1 MIHRIEIFN
10 ASIFVDWGFFFKKSV
25 YCVTSNHN
33 EIKELAMNQL
43 LKILLVA
50 FMVSLIGCS
59 NTIEPTDTM
68 NGVENS
74 ASISKGNVDNDT
86 FFSQDDDDSCGEGKE
101 RQMIDCLGLSESQ
114 KAALNALKIENNN
127 ACKSA
132 KEKFDAAK
140 KNALKTLLSEQ
151 AKCNASAKNDSE
163 KRSIYERLKKIY
175 NEATTKAEAAYKSS
189 LKNHNKKFYDAFCT
203 ILTAEQIAKLNLWL
217 SGKNPCDT
225 TNTGGTGS
233 GDTGSGTIGS
243 GGTGS
248 GDTGSGGTG
257 TGIGTGG

>member
-101 RQMIDCLGLSESQ
+101 RQLSSISFEKMIDCLGLSESQ

-233 GDTGSGTIGS
+233 GGYRNRWLIPISHEV
-243 GGTGS
+243 
-248 GDTGSGGTG
+248 
-257 TGIGTGG
+257 

>member
-1 MIHRIEIFN
+1 VYIC
-10 ASIFVDWGFFFKKSV
+10 SIF
-25 YCVTSNHN
+25 NHN
-33 EIKELAMNQL
+33 EIKELAMKQL
-43 LKILLVA
+43 LQILFVA
-50 FMVSLIGCS
+50 LMVSLIGCS
-59 NTIEPTDTM
+59 NTIEPTDPM
-68 NGVENS
+68 SGLEYS
-74 ASISKGNVDNDT
+74 ASISKGNPTNDS

-101 RQMIDCLGLSESQ
+101 RQLSSISFEKMIDCLGLSESQ
-114 KAALNALKIENNN
+114 KAALNALKIDNDK

-132 KEKFDAAK
+132 NEKLKEAK
-140 KNALKTLLSEQ
+140 NNALKSFLAEE
-151 AKCNASAKNDSE
+151 AKNKASGKKDSE

-189 LKNHNKKFYDAFCT
+189 LKNHNKKFYDSFCT

-225 TNTGGTGS
+225 TNTGGTGT

-248 GDTGSGGTG
+248 GDTGSGDTGSGGTG
-257 TGIGTGG
+257 TGIGSGG

>member
-1 MIHRIEIFN
+1 
-10 ASIFVDWGFFFKKSV
+10 
-25 YCVTSNHN
+25 
-33 EIKELAMNQL
+33 MNQL
-43 LKILLVA
+43 FRILLVA

-59 NTIEPTDTM
+59 NTIEPTNPM
-68 NGVENS
+68 NGVEYS

-86 FFSQDDDDSCGEGKE
+86 FFSQDDDDDSCGEGKE
-101 RQMIDCLGLSESQ
+101 RQLSSISFEKMIDCLGLSESQ

-132 KEKFDAAK
+132 KEKFDEAK
-140 KNALKTLLSEQ
+140 KNALKTLLAEQ
-151 AKCNASAKNDSE
+151 AKCNASGKKESE
-163 KRSIYERLKKIY
+163 KRSIFERLKKIY
-175 NEATTKAEAAYKSS
+175 NEATTKAESAYKST
-189 LKNHNKKFYDAFCT
+189 LKNHNKKFYDTFCT

-217 SGKNPCDT
+217 SGKNPCDA
-225 TNTGGTGS
+225 TNSGGTGS
-233 GDTGSGTIGS
+233 GTVGSGTGSGTGTGTDGGTGSGTIGS

>member
-1 MIHRIEIFN
+1 
-10 ASIFVDWGFFFKKSV
+10 
-25 YCVTSNHN
+25 
-33 EIKELAMNQL
+33 MNQL
-43 LKILLVA
+43 FRILLVA

-59 NTIEPTDTM
+59 NTIEPTNPM
-68 NGVENS
+68 NGVEYS

-86 FFSQDDDDSCGEGKE
+86 FFSQDDDDDSCGEGKE
-101 RQMIDCLGLSESQ
+101 RQLSSISFEKLIDCLGLSESQ
-114 KAALNALKIENNN
+114 KAALNALKIDNNKS
-127 ACKSA
+127 CKSA

-151 AKCNASAKNDSE
+151 AKCNASGKKDSE
-163 KRSIYERLKKIY
+163 KRSIFERLKKIY
-175 NEATTKAEAAYKSS
+175 NEATTKAESAYKST
-189 LKNHNKKFYDAFCT
+189 LKNHNKKFYDTFCT

>member
-1 MIHRIEIFN
+1 MKQ
-10 ASIFVDWGFFFKKSV
+10 FVQI
-25 YCVTSNHN
+25 T
-33 EIKELAMNQL
+33 LATFL
-43 LKILLVA
+43 FAI
-50 FMVSLIGCS
+50 IGCS
-59 NTIEPTDTM
+59 NTNQPTDPM
-68 NGVENS
+68 NGVEYS
-74 ASISKGNVDNDT
+74 ASISKGNPNNDS

-101 RQMIDCLGLSESQ
+101 RQLSSISFEKFIDCLGLSESQ
-114 KAALNALKIENNN
+114 KAALNALKINNN
-127 ACKSA
+127 KSCKSD

-140 KNALKTLLSEQ
+140 KNALKTLLAEQ
-151 AKCNASAKNDSE
+151 AKCNASGKKDSE
-163 KRSIYERLKKIY
+163 KRSIFERLKKIY

-189 LKNHNKKFYDAFCT
+189 LKNHNKKFYDSFCT

-248 GDTGSGGTG
+248 GDTGSGDTGSGGTG
-257 TGIGTGG
+257 TGIGSGG

>member
-1 MIHRIEIFN
+1 
-10 ASIFVDWGFFFKKSV
+10 
-25 YCVTSNHN
+25 
-33 EIKELAMNQL
+33 MNQL
-43 LKILLVA
+43 LKILLVV

-86 FFSQDDDDSCGEGKE
+86 FFSQDDDDDSCGEGKE
-101 RQMIDCLGLSESQ
+101 RQLSSISFEKMIDCLGLSESQ

-127 ACKSA
+127 SCKSA
-132 KEKFDAAK
+132 KEKFDEAK
-140 KNALKTLLSEQ
+140 KNALKTLLAEQ
-151 AKCNASAKNDSE
+151 AKCNASGKKESE
-163 KRSIYERLKKIY
+163 KRSIFERLKKIY
-175 NEATTKAEAAYKSS
+175 NEATTKAESAYKST
-189 LKNHNKKFYDAFCT
+189 LKNHNKKFYDTFCT

-233 GDTGSGTIGS
+233 GTIGSGGTGSGDTGSGTIGS

-248 GDTGSGGTG
+248 GDTGSGDTGSGGTG